1 MSKHIII
8 ATLLATAA
16 LILLNA
22 PASSTNRVFEA
33 WKDKFAVTF
42 ETSADEFYRKSIF

>member
-1 MSKHIII
+1 MTFFKKDYTIKFRSIIYFMSKHIII

-22 PASSTNRVFEA
+22 PTSSTSR
-33 WKDKFAVTF
+33 
-42 ETSADEFYRKSIF
+42 EF